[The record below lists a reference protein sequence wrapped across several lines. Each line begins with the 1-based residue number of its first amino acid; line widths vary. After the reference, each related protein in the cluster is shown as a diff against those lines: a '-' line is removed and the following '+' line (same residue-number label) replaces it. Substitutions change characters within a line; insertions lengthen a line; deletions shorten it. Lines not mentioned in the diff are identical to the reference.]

1 MSMRKMVAM
10 FSALSLLTAC
20 SMAVYGSGDKSQPDK
35 NLIIVQ
41 GCLGG
46 TPGSYNLTD
55 PTGASYELTG
65 KTEKLKEHVGQTIRV
80 IATSEPLVNV
90 PASMSEGTQAVPD
103 LSVISF
109 QPVSGVCASGANNIP

>member
-20 SMAVYGSGDKSQPDK
+20 SMALYGSDDESQPDK

-41 GCLGG
+41 GCLGE
-46 TPGSYNLTD
+46 TLGSYDLTD

-80 IATSEPLVNV
+80 MATSEPLVNV
-90 PASMSEGTQAVPD
+90 PGSMSEGTQTEPD

-109 QPVSGVCASGANNIP
+109 QRISAVCTNGANNIP